1 MSEKYKIDPE
11 IYLETACT
19 LITIHGLIKQ
29 ELGLGSAVTIADGMA
44 TAIKCKESLLVGNIG
59 LEEMA
64 QKELDPNIQKQ
75 YRYMEK
81 QRQWMH
87 ASKWYCTPQC
97 HQFDRRAAA
106 CLGRVYWARTELG
119 WKYYIHVDKDK
130 TAFNKKH
137 TKKTAYDIE
146 KVLGAKIEDGTLK
159 IEVQVVVEQVK
170 A

>member
-1 MSEKYKIDPE
+1 MLNYDFRCINFKPVGRYGYRYQVQRRLARGQYRPRGD
-11 IYLETACT
+11 
-19 LITIHGLIKQ
+19 
-29 ELGLGSAVTIADGMA
+29 GSKGTR
-44 TAIKCKESLLVGNIG
+44 
-59 LEEMA
+59 
-64 QKELDPNIQKQ
+64 PNIQKQ

-130 TAFNKKH
+130 TAFNIKH

-146 KVLGAKIEDGTLK
+146 KVLGAKVEDGTPKPHSFEK
-159 IEVQVVVEQVK
+159 IPIIFK
-170 A
+170 CFFRIL